1 LNRADTKVVQNGFVR
16 FHQKKILRAFVS
28 SWFKSFLGVF
38 RGEDPVADT
47 SMTVDPNSPRRL
59 ADLPTPCLVLDRGK
73 LARNIALMAEAVA
86 RHGGVALRP
95 HMKTAKSVE
104 VARLA
109 VAGQKGGITVSTLA
123 EVEYFAAA
131 GFRDILYAVGI
142 TPAKLDRAA
151 ALRRQGVDLILVTD
165 DAETASAVAAH
176 ARASGVD
183 HRVLVEVDC
192 GEHRGGMAA
201 ASETLLAVGR
211 ALGPLCAGVMTH
223 AGHSYA
229 CRSLAEIEAVAEAE
243 RLAAVTAAA
252 RLRALGLAID
262 IVSVGSTP
270 TALHARSLAGV
281 TETRPGVYMFQDL
294 FQTQIGSGSAE
305 SMAVTV
311 LASVIHRRQ
320 AENQVVIDA
329 GAMALSKDRSTA
341 SAPRDYGFGL
351 VLDEAGRRSLGEAVV
366 ERANQEHGIVGGASP
381 LPFERLAVGAHVRVA
396 PNHVCMT
403 AAAYDRYHV
412 VDGDDAV
419 IDVWQRVNGW

>member
-1 LNRADTKVVQNGFVR
+1 
-16 FHQKKILRAFVS
+16 
-28 SWFKSFLGVF
+28 
-38 RGEDPVADT
+38 
-47 SMTVDPNSPRRL
+47 MTPEPASAPPRRL
-59 ADLPTPCLVLDRGK
+59 VDLPTPCLVLDRGK
-73 LARNIALMAEAVA
+73 LGQNLAAMAQAVA
-86 RHGGVALRP
+86 RHGVALRP
-95 HMKTAKSVE
+95 HMKTAKSAA

-109 VAGQKGGITVSTLA
+109 VAGQAGGITVSTLA

-142 TPAKLDRAA
+142 TAAKLDRAA
-151 ALRRQGVDLILVTD
+151 ALRQGAVDLKLVTD
-165 DAETASAVAAH
+165 DPETAAAIAAH
-176 ARASGVD
+176 ARTTGAE
-183 HRVLVEVDC
+183 HRVLVEIDC

-201 ASETLLAVGR
+201 ESETLLAVGR

-229 CRSLAEIEAVAEAE
+229 CRSIAEIEAVAEAE

-252 RLRALGLAID
+252 RLRALGLAIE

-270 TALHARSLAGV
+270 TALHARNLAGV
-281 TETRPGVYMFQDL
+281 SETRPGVYMFQDL
-294 FQTQIGSGSAE
+294 FQTQIFSGSPE

-320 AENQVVIDA
+320 GENRIVIDA

-341 SAPRDYGFGL
+341 AVPKDFGFGL
-351 VLDEAGRRSLGEAVV
+351 VLDAAGHPSLGEAIV
-366 ERANQEHGIVGGASP
+366 ERANQEHGIIAAATP
-381 LPFERLAVGAHVRVA
+381 LPFDRLPVGTRLRVA

-412 VDGDDAV
+412 VDGGDEVLAV
-419 IDVWQRVNGW
+419 WERINGW

>member
-1 LNRADTKVVQNGFVR
+1 MREAMTHDQDALPQR
-16 FHQKKILRAFVS
+16 
-28 SWFKSFLGVF
+28 LG
-38 RGEDPVADT
+38 
-47 SMTVDPNSPRRL
+47 
-59 ADLPTPCLVLDRGK
+59 DLQTPCLVLDRGK
-73 LARNIALMAEAVA
+73 LARNIAVMARAVA
-86 RHGGVALRP
+86 RHGVALRP
-95 HMKTAKSVE
+95 HMKTAKSAE

-109 VAGQKGGITVSTLA
+109 VADQQGGITVSTLA

-142 TPAKLDRAA
+142 TAAKLDRAA
-151 ALRRQGVDLILVTD
+151 ALRQDGVDLKLVTD
-165 DAETASAVAAH
+165 DPETAAAIAAH
-176 ARASGVD
+176 AGASGVA

-201 ASETLLAVGR
+201 ESDTLLAVGR

-223 AGHSYA
+223 AGHSYG
-229 CRSLAEIEAVAEAE
+229 CRSIAEIEVVAEAE

-252 RLRALGLAID
+252 RLRALGLAVD

-281 TETRPGVYMFQDL
+281 SETRPGVYMFQDL
-294 FQTQIGSGSAE
+294 FQTQIFSGSPE

-311 LASVIHRRQ
+311 LASVIHRRE
-320 AENQVVIDA
+320 AENRIVIDA

-341 SAPRDYGFGL
+341 SAPRDFGFGL
-351 VLDEAGRRSLGEAVV
+351 VLDAAGRQSLGAAIV
-366 ERANQEHGIVGGASP
+366 ERANQEHGIVASP
-381 LPFERLAVGAHVRVA
+381 ARLPFERLPVGALLRVA

-412 VDGDDAV
+412 VDGDDVVCAV
-419 IDVWQRVNGW
+419 WGRVNGW